1 MNDFSQYF
9 FINFN
14 KITIAD
20 RFKKVVPE
28 PLESYSVL
36 FTDRFRSRCY

>member
-14 KITIAD
+14 KITID
-20 RFKKVVPE
+20 RFKKFVPE
-28 PLESYSVL
+28 SLKSHSVL